1 MNKKLFAFTIVELIV
16 IITVLVILMWISF
29 LSYSW
34 YTKNSRDTLRV
45 TDLKNI
51 KLSLDASHDKTWKYP
66 DVSSWTVISYKWLNA
81 WTQWV
86 FWESTFRNVEWIN
99 KIPFDPQTEK
109 YYTYSLTN
117 DKKEY
122 ELAAAVEWEMVTN
135 SNFLN
140 KTYAWI
146 WDKIWTSVVVWRY
159 NWKVLKVKDWTSLY
173 LLAVPT
179 IISWD
184 LSLTN
189 LEDIFSNKKF
199 AYKWSNVIAWNY
211 KGTEF
216 NTDKTYDFNP
226 IVYELYHWAIKP
238 LTLSENERII
248 LLRKMQLAYEST
260 ILEKQSNYIDFSNEK
275 LPIDLLNPTK
285 KVKQFSCF
293 FVKNNIKNLSG
304 CSENLTEGPITIPPT
319 NSWFYYLDA
328 RSLFANGSI
337 YSENWIN
344 NSCDTSSMSIVDLSP
359 WLDVIPANLTTNTI
373 YRLAPWSY
381 RLSRSVN
388 LASCSWII
396 WVGNVFLKVDNNSIS
411 SLLNTNNETNII
423 IDNII
428 IDWAYPTFTWNNY
441 LIDAKTNNSTFN
453 NIKVFNWVL
462 TWIFVSW
469 NFNTLNNI
477 LAYHN
482 VNWIKLTWTS
492 NITNNI
498 MSYSNQTWLE
508 LGSSYNST
516 FSNMILFNNR
526 VWIFHNISSNNT
538 LSNLLIYNNSEFWM
552 LFSDSSENNIYNDT
566 RIYNNYNSISYVSS
580 PLNNSY
586 YWNYSI
592 YSNDLNSNSLL
603 AWVWHSLFADW
614 SIDTF
619 WASEIVIPSIS
630 WWDSFLK
637 WAQSSYVRTWFTPN
651 LSSVFSWKES
661 YNYDSNI
668 PNQSPVLKYYLTN
681 IKYYWVDWN
690 QYNTSKKVWA
700 W

>member
-16 IITVLVILMWISF
+16 IITVLVILMGISF
-29 LSYSW
+29 LSYSG

-51 KLSLDASHDKTWKYP
+51 KLSLDASHDKTGKYP
-66 DVSSWTVISYKWLNA
+66 DVSSGTVISYKGLNA
-81 WTQWV
+81 WTQGV
-86 FWESTFRNVEWIN
+86 FGESTFRNVEGIN

-122 ELAAAVEWEMVTN
+122 ELAAAVEGEMVTN

-140 KTYAWI
+140 KTYAGI
-146 WDKIWTSVVVWRY
+146 GDKIGTSVVVGRY
-159 NWKVLKVKDWTSLY
+159 NGKVLKVKDGTSLY

-179 IISWD
+179 IISGD

-199 AYKWSNVIAWNY
+199 AYKGSNVIAGNY

-226 IVYELYHWAIKP
+226 IVYELYHGAIKP

-359 WLDVIPANLTTNTI
+359 GLDVIPANLTTNTI
-373 YRLAPWSY
+373 YRLAPGSY

-388 LASCSWII
+388 LASCSGII
-396 WVGNVFLKVDNNSIS
+396 GVGNVFLKVDNNSIS

-428 IDWAYPTFTWNNY
+428 IDGAYPTFTGNNY

-453 NIKVFNWVL
+453 NIKVFNGVL
-462 TWIFVSW
+462 TGIFVSG

-482 VNWIKLTWTS
+482 VNGIKLTGTS

-498 MSYSNQTWLE
+498 MSYSNQTGLE

-526 VWIFHNISSNNT
+526 VGIFHNISSNNT
-538 LSNLLIYNNSEFWM
+538 LSNLLIYNNSEFGM

-586 YWNYSI
+586 YGNYSI

-603 AWVWHSLFADW
+603 AGVGHSLFADG

-619 WASEIVIPSIS
+619 GASEIVIPSIS
-630 WWDSFLK
+630 GWDSFLK
-637 WAQSSYVRTWFTPN
+637 GAQSSYVRTGFTPN
-651 LSSVFSWKES
+651 LSSVFSGKES

-681 IKYYWVDWN
+681 IKYYGVDGN
-690 QYNTSKKVWA
+690 QYNTSKKVGA